1 MKDIRYT
8 PFLSPES
15 LYAVNDVLLESE
27 DLRGLNLVMGF
38 TGFSDAGHVVT
49 QLAGELVDELD
60 AEPVALFDIDQLL
73 DYRSRRP
80 RITFEQDHLTNYRQP
95 KLGLYRMLDS
105 MGQPFLFLTG
115 NEPDLQW
122 ERFTLAVLGLVER
135 FDVNL
140 VAWVHSIPM
149 PVPHTRPIGATVHG
163 NRPDLIE
170 GISAWRS
177 TVDIPSAIG
186 HLLEY
191 RLAEAGRNV
200 VGYAIHVPHY
210 LSDAEYPPAA
220 VAGLEF
226 IGAAA
231 SLMLPSER
239 LREAGRIVERQIAE
253 QTEGSADVA
262 AVVGNLEK
270 QYDEHA
276 HGNARRSLL
285 AGENDELPGADEL
298 GAAVEAYLAS
308 RDNAAEESA
317 ATTPADSGRD
327 AARGGPRDTAVDPH
341 SSSDSSSDSSAANG
355 SDSSAANGSDSA
367 SDSPSD
373 SASDLD
379 DGGAGGAAGGG
390 SAGGSTV

>member
-1 MKDIRYT
+1 MNDIQYS
-8 PFLSPES
+8 PFLDPHS
-15 LYAVNDVLLESE
+15 LYATNDELLARE
-27 DLRGLNLVMGF
+27 DLRGLNLLMAF
-38 TGFSDAGHVVT
+38 SGFSDAGHVVT
-49 QLAGELVDELD
+49 QLAGELADTLD
-60 AEPVALFDIDQLL
+60 AEPVAVFDIDQLL

-80 RITFEQDHLTNYRQP
+80 RITFEQDHLTDYRQP
-95 KLGLYRMLDS
+95 KLGLYRMRDS

-122 ERFTLAVLGLVER
+122 ERFALAVLGLVDR

-191 RLAEAGRNV
+191 RLANAGRNV

-220 VAGLEF
+220 VAGLEYL
-226 IGAAA
+226 GAAA

-239 LREAGRIVERQIAE
+239 LREAGRVVERQIAE

-262 AVVGNLEK
+262 AVVGSLEK

-276 HGNARRSLL
+276 HGNTRRSLL

-308 RDNAAEESA
+308 RDA
-317 ATTPADSGRD
+317 D
-327 AARGGPRDTAVDPH
+327 AADG
-341 SSSDSSSDSSAANG
+341 
-355 SDSSAANGSDSA
+355 
-367 SDSPSD
+367 
-373 SASDLD
+373 
-379 DGGAGGAAGGG
+379 DGGAGPNQGGLGGPGGDGGPPGAGTGPGG
-390 SAGGSTV
+390 A